1 LGNKKMT
8 KRKVHIENLRIRI
21 PGSAAGQ
28 ARDIAG
34 GLGREILREIA
45 ESTAGKTG
53 AKSIGELSTGKV
65 RVSGGA
71 DAAGLR
77 GEIARRVAVEV
88 KKRFE

>member
-1 LGNKKMT
+1 MS
-8 KRKVHIENLRIRI
+8 KRKVHIENLKIRI
-21 PGSAAGQ
+21 PGSAAGE

-53 AKSIGELSTGKV
+53 AKSIGELSAGKV
-65 RVSGGA
+65 RVSGGGG
-71 DAAGLR
+71 AGAHGLQ
-77 GEIARRVAVEV
+77 GEIARRVAAEV

>member
-1 LGNKKMT
+1 MT
-8 KRKVHIENLRIRI
+8 KRRVHIENLKIRI

-28 ARDIAG
+28 ARNIAG

-53 AKSIGELSTGKV
+53 AKSIGELSAGKI

-71 DAAGLR
+71 DVPGLQ
-77 GEIARRVAVEV
+77 GEIARRVAAEV

>member
-1 LGNKKMT
+1 MT

-21 PGSAAGQ
+21 PAAAAGQ
-28 ARDIAG
+28 ARNIAA
-34 GLGREILREIA
+34 GLGRELLREIA

-53 AKSIGELSTGKV
+53 SKSIDEISAGKV

-71 DAAGLR
+71 GVAGLQ
-77 GEIARRVAVEV
+77 GEIAGRVAAEV

>member
-1 LGNKKMT
+1 MT
-8 KRKVHIENLRIRI
+8 KRKVHIENLKIRI

-28 ARDIAG
+28 ARNIAG

-53 AKSIGELSTGKV
+53 AKSIGEVSAGNV

-71 DAAGLR
+71 GARGLQV
-77 GEIARRVAVEV
+77 EIARRVAAEV

>member
-1 LGNKKMT
+1 MT
-8 KRKVHIENLRIRI
+8 KRKVHIENLKIRI

-53 AKSIGELSTGKV
+53 AKSIGELSAGKI
-65 RVSGGA
+65 RVSGGGGVP
-71 DAAGLR
+71 GLQA
-77 GEIARRVAVEV
+77 ELARRVAAEV

>member
-1 LGNKKMT
+1 MT
-8 KRKVHIENLRIRI
+8 KRKVHIENLKIRI

-45 ESTAGKTG
+45 EATAGKTG
-53 AKSIGELSTGKV
+53 AKSIGELSAGKV

-71 DAAGLR
+71 DVSGLQ
-77 GEIARRVAVEV
+77 GEIARRVAGEV